1 MNHKPLGCSASM
13 ISIFTAICLMTGLV
27 SCSSKKT
34 VQVLNAGYDTFTALQ
49 ITNPHGNAFTIS
61 AGENAGA
68 IGYEMGGKTFWLKGQ
83 PDISAISETT
93 TAYQWNNDGK
103 TVVLRLEEKN
113 KETSFCFSLEH
124 DGKKP
129 SAWFLK
135 TTAAPDEYFT
145 GIFERVVDGSQ
156 DESWKAGITTG
167 LNLRGEKM
175 DVKLRPTVSAYAP
188 FFISS
193 ENYGFFVHGTWPG
206 VIDFA
211 REDPTLVQISFE
223 GPEFSFSLMLDESP
237 VEIVKRHALETGPSF
252 VPPKWAFGPWRW
264 RDDHVNHPTHF
275 DGSPVNAPYNSDLV
289 EDILMM
295 EAYDIP
301 VTAYW
306 IDRPWGP
313 GPRGFDDY
321 KVDDGRLP
329 EFERMIAWLNAK
341 DVELM
346 MWIGPFVMGEMAD
359 TAEARGYDLVSKEW
373 KNARQVLMD
382 FTNEEA
388 CRWWAENGPGKLA
401 KMGVKG
407 FKLDRAD
414 GEKLCDSLHLV
425 TSAGTTYREN
435 FNDYPLQYVKATYD
449 AVKPV
454 LGDDFVL
461 FPRAQY
467 TGSARYGALW
477 AGDTGNPQEGLRSAL
492 IGMQRCA
499 VMGYPVWGSDT
510 GGYPKKIE
518 REATMRWMGFS
529 CFSPIMEVG
538 PTNNLGFWG
547 MNYEPSFDHELL
559 AAWRFYSKL
568 RMSLVDYIYEYVKIA
583 SETGMPVARPLFLEY
598 PDQQD
603 SWNDWATYKFG
614 DDLLVSVVW
623 ENGKTNHQAY
633 LPAGETWINLW
644 DNTEYEGG
652 TFVEVESPVYQTP
665 VFLKKGS
672 NLVLP
677 DFKKLYEES
686 VEKTS
691 VRYQMSNLEAKEGW
705 KPLLASPKWRIEGE

>member
-1 MNHKPLGCSASM
+1 
-13 ISIFTAICLMTGLV
+13 
-27 SCSSKKT
+27 
-34 VQVLNAGYDTFTALQ
+34 
-49 ITNPHGNAFTIS
+49 
-61 AGENAGA
+61 
-68 IGYEMGGKTFWLKGQ
+68 
-83 PDISAISETT
+83 
-93 TAYQWNNDGK
+93 
-103 TVVLRLEEKN
+103 
-113 KETSFCFSLEH
+113 
-124 DGKKP
+124 
-129 SAWFLK
+129 
-135 TTAAPDEYFT
+135 
-145 GIFERVVDGSQ
+145 
-156 DESWKAGITTG
+156 
-167 LNLRGEKM
+167 
-175 DVKLRPTVSAYAP
+175 
-188 FFISS
+188 
-193 ENYGFFVHGTWPG
+193 
-206 VIDFA
+206 
-211 REDPTLVQISFE
+211 
-223 GPEFSFSLMLDESP
+223 
-237 VEIVKRHALETGPSF
+237 
-252 VPPKWAFGPWRW
+252 
-264 RDDHVNHPTHF
+264 
-275 DGSPVNAPYNSDLV
+275 
-289 EDILMM
+289 
-295 EAYDIP
+295 
-301 VTAYW
+301 
-306 IDRPWGP
+306 
-313 GPRGFDDY
+313 
-321 KVDDGRLP
+321 
-329 EFERMIAWLNAK
+329 
-341 DVELM
+341 
-346 MWIGPFVMGEMAD
+346 
-359 TAEARGYDLVSKEW
+359 
-373 KNARQVLMD
+373 
-382 FTNEEA
+382 
-388 CRWWAENGPGKLA
+388 
-401 KMGVKG
+401 MGVKG

-652 TFVEVESPVYQTP
+652 TFVEVESTVYQTP